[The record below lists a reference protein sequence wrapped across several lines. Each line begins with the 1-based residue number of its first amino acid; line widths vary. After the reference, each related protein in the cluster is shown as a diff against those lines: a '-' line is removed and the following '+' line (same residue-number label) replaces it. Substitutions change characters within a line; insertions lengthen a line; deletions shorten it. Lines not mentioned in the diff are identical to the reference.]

1 VLDNNFKRY
10 SSKISHE
17 EANINLL
24 SDIEWFIINDES
36 GNVSVLMPSYELVK
50 YLSVD
55 ESDMPIEEQEQD
67 KTGINL
73 LEIPAKRLSLTPVS
87 PQANL
92 MKAHE
97 DFIEDKI
104 TENSHIYGII
114 TKQTIEK
121 AYLPK
126 TTKR

>member
-1 VLDNNFKRY
+1 MLDNNFKRY

-67 KTGINL
+67 KTGISL
-73 LEIPAKRLSLTPVS
+73 FEIPAKRLSLTPVS

-114 TKQTIEK
+114 TKKTIEK

>member
-1 VLDNNFKRY
+1 MLDNNFKRY

-67 KTGINL
+67 KTGISL
-73 LEIPAKRLSLTPVS
+73 FEIPAKRLSLTPVS